1 MSLILQIFS
10 VNLGD
15 CSYSLLY
22 SAKQNCTVTNHPSD
36 QFHISAG
43 FYLLT
48 PSVKYG
54 ICFPVFLPLKNC
66 GCLGFFFPK
75 VRTFSIKLC
84 FCGFLME
91 RMEVTCFLCITTPMN
106 ISSLV
111 FSLALMCKYS
121 FSLSRSSWSQRRCFL
136 HGQPSN
142 LVGLEPALEVLYAI
156 CFFRMQFTSEYCEIY
171 SGGSSVN
178 LSHSIRLCQGRTGIL
193 LLFMSICS

>member
-1 MSLILQIFS
+1 MVALIPSYILQNRIVQWLTILLISFT
-10 VNLGD
+10 
-15 CSYSLLY
+15 SLL
-22 SAKQNCTVTNHPSD
+22 
-36 QFHISAG
+36 
-43 FYLLT
+43 
-48 PSVKYG
+48 
-54 ICFPVFLPLKNC
+54 VFIYWHLQLNT
-66 GCLGFFFPK
+66 GYVFQYFCLWKIVVVWAFFFPK

-121 FSLSRSSWSQRRCFL
+121 FSLSRSSWSQCRCFL